1 MTRLIDCSIDGVINC
16 ELSFSWSHQLKISL
30 PYGWKS
36 HVYTQKQIATVTPI
50 DEDKYRSAGGAAAGA
65 IIGGVLTGGIG
76 LLAGAA
82 FGGRRKQR
90 SSYLVTFD
98 DGHHVAF
105 EEAKKDNLKP
115 LNQLVQSAK
124 VKSLI
129 LDRDALT
136 TAEGANVI
144 EAPTSV
150 IKIVDEQ
157 TAVAQVV
164 LATAEGANAIEA
176 PPSIKMVTD
185 EQAAVAKVVDRPPD
199 QPEKIRTSKG
209 WLIFWGLVALL
220 FGLTFFISLD
230 SGVGVSFLSAFII
243 VLPLLA
249 VALAFLSVRRIYR
262 WVKKA

>member
-1 MTRLIDCSIDGVINC
+1 MTRLIDCSIDGVIDC
-16 ELSFSWSHQLKISL
+16 GLSFTWLGQLKISL

-36 HVYTQKQIATVTPI
+36 HVYNQKQIVTVTPI

-82 FGGRRKQR
+82 LGGRRKQR

-105 EEAKKDNLKP
+105 EEAKKANLKP
-115 LNQLVQSAK
+115 LNQLVQSTK

-129 LDRDALT
+129 SNKDALT
-136 TAEGANVI
+136 TAEGTNV
-144 EAPTSV
+144 
-150 IKIVDEQ
+150 
-157 TAVAQVV
+157 
-164 LATAEGANAIEA
+164 IEA

-185 EQAAVAKVVDRPPD
+185 EHAAVAKVANRPPD

-209 WLIFWGLVALL
+209 WLIFWGLIALL
-220 FGLTFFISLD
+220 FGLTFFSYLE
-230 SGVGVSFLSAFII
+230 SGVGESFLSAFII
-243 VLPLLA
+243 VLPLFS
-249 VALAFLSVRRIYR
+249 VALAFLLVRRIYR

>member
-1 MTRLIDCSIDGVINC
+1 MTRLIDCSIDGVIDC
-16 ELSFSWSHQLKISL
+16 ELSFSWSGQLKISL

-36 HVYTQKQIATVTPI
+36 HVYTQKQIDTVTPI
-50 DEDKYRSAGGAAAGA
+50 DEDKYRSAGGAAVGA

-82 FGGRRKQR
+82 LGGRRKQR

-105 EEAKKDNLKP
+105 EEAKKDKLKP

-129 LDRDALT
+129 PDRDALT
-136 TAEGANVI
+136 RAEGANVI
-144 EAPTSV
+144 EAPTS
-150 IKIVDEQ
+150 
-157 TAVAQVV
+157 
-164 LATAEGANAIEA
+164 
-176 PPSIKMVTD
+176 IKMVAD
-185 EQAAVAKVVDRPPD
+185 EQAAVAKVVNRPPD

-209 WLIFWGLVALL
+209 WLIFWGLVAII
-220 FGLTFFISLD
+220 FGFTFFISLD
-230 SGVGVSFLSAFII
+230 GGVGASSLSAFII
-243 VLPLLA
+243 VLPLFA